1 MEQGPGNK
9 LVSNVKILGS
19 LNGEI
24 TPGGVPLYQKGSG
37 VRIDSQDT
45 RMEWN
50 RHVHDNME
58 LSAGKGLYQ
67 LGESH

>member
-24 TPGGVPLYQKGSG
+24 TLGGVPLYQKGGG
-37 VRIDSQDT
+37 VRIDSQDGVEQT
-45 RMEWN
+45 CPR
-50 RHVHDNME
+50 
-58 LSAGKGLYQ
+58 
-67 LGESH
+67 